1 MYRIRIEKVLPGNIE
16 DAEKRLNGE
25 IENKIEPTQIGW
37 IDGFDFSMFMQ
48 ELLISRDGYI
58 MGTGN
63 WENANYVCA
72 HSLLSRIKRH
82 PWIWKWFFM
91 VG

>member
-1 MYRIRIEKVLPGNIE
+1 MYRIKIEKIRHENIE

-25 IENKIEPTQIGW
+25 IENKIEPNQCGW
-37 IDGFDFSMFMQ
+37 VDGFDFSVFMQ
-48 ELLISRDGYI
+48 ELLVSRDGYVI
-58 MGTGN
+58 DTGN
-63 WENANYVCA
+63 WENVNYACA
-72 HSLLSRIKRH
+72 HSLLGRIKRH

>member
-1 MYRIRIEKVLPGNIE
+1 MYRIRIEKILPDNVE

-25 IENKIEPTQIGW
+25 IENKIEHHQIGW
-37 IDGFDFSMFMQ
+37 IDGFDFSLFMQ
-48 ELLISRDGYI
+48 DLLISRHGYVI
-58 MGTGN
+58 DTGN
-63 WENANYVCA
+63 SENVNYVCA
-72 HSLLSRIKRH
+72 HSLLNKIKRH

>member
-1 MYRIRIEKVLPGNIE
+1 MYRIRIEKILPGNVE
-16 DAEKRLNGE
+16 DAEKRLNGD

-37 IDGFDFSMFMQ
+37 IDGVDFSRFMQ
-48 ELLISRDGYI
+48 DLLISRDGYVI
-58 MGTGN
+58 DVGN
-63 WENANYVCA
+63 CENVNYVCA
-72 HSLLSRIKRH
+72 HSLLNKIKRH